1 MEQMGLLYDPNKIIG
16 LPKPYKGLGL
26 PDPQE
31 MEEVAVNDMDGI
43 LQLGKQKKEVKT
55 KTKKH
60 VVEQLEAEASI
71 QPPKLFK
78 FGPEISKFIV
88 KMIGKHGADL
98 QAMQRDS
105 ANRYQ
110 YSAGQIRS
118 LIKKFINIPTN
129 RRAYQR
135 VVQSAAQEGMST
147 Q

>member
-1 MEQMGLLYDPNKIIG
+1 MGLVYDPNKIIG

-31 MEEVAVNDMDGI
+31 MEEVDVNDIDEI
-43 LQLGKQKKEVKT
+43 LQLGKKKKEEKK

-60 VVEQLEAEASI
+60 VVEQLEKEASI

-78 FGPEISKFIV
+78 FGPEVSKFIV
-88 KMIGKHGADL
+88 KMIEKHGADF

-118 LIKKFINIPTN
+118 LIKKFMNIPTN
-129 RRAYQR
+129 RRAYER
-135 VVQSAAQEGMST
+135 VVQNAEQEEMST
-147 Q
+147 E